1 MRGRGLSGR
10 WKLPVDTSL
19 CFLIYDSRFFLGWA
33 GVNEIDATT
42 SVVHQISPLLS
53 VNDELADI

>member
-1 MRGRGLSGR
+1 MGRG
-10 WKLPVDTSL
+10 
-19 CFLIYDSRFFLGWA
+19 
-33 GVNEIDATT
+33 NEIDATT

>member
-10 WKLPVDTSL
+10 EATGGHFSL
-19 CFLIYDSRFFLGWA
+19 LFNLRLSIFSRWA